1 MYVLLSGLLPPSAM
15 AAAGNDAVVL
25 VAEICWIA
33 AMGVGIGLLFG
44 LAAAY
49 SALNLGLLR
58 VPP

>member
-25 VAEICWIA
+25 VVEIGSIA

-49 SALNLGLLR
+49 SALSLGLLR